1 MATGVVRWF
10 HESHGY
16 GFIESADTTNP
27 LYFRH
32 LDLVGRGYRTA
43 RAGQKVRYVVREQDQ
58 VHRAVEIE
66 LL

>member
-1 MATGVVRWF
+1 MAIGVVCWF
-10 HESHGY
+10 QESHGY
-16 GFIESADTTNP
+16 GFIESPGNKNP

-43 RAGQKVRYVVREQDQ
+43 RVGQKVRYAVRERETFHQ
-58 VHRAVEIE
+58 AVEVE